1 MIINHSLTLTLTSK
15 ISGNL
20 YSNCLKLLDTNYRL
34 EGEGMVMLNELYKL
48 MSIKENLQ
56 NFQILYTQDDK
67 SYTLSK
73 EKEERKEEKII

>member
-20 YSNCLKLLDTNYRL
+20 YSNYLKLLDTNYRL